1 MSSTDPPFSRIAIV
15 GLGLIGGSIALAVR
29 ERWAASRVVGVDS
42 QAVLAHAMGS
52 GAIDRAFESVAAL
65 PPVDLVVLAA
75 PVNQN
80 IDLLKQLGSGRRDPV
95 VITDVG
101 GTKRAIVAA
110 ARGLP
115 RLSTFVGGHPLGG
128 AERGGFAFARPD
140 LFAGRPWIFTPDGGA
155 SASTSGAGD
164 SGDAVAR
171 LSQFVTG
178 LGATPTTMD
187 ADQHDRLMAFVS
199 HLPQLTASA
208 LMEVVG
214 RAAPPG
220 GVRLGG
226 RGLVD
231 TTRLASS
238 PASVWRDICATNAD
252 AIGDALDLL
261 IACLTEMREN
271 LHRGETID
279 AVFDEAGKWR
289 AELMKGR
296 E

>member
-1 MSSTDPPFSRIAIV
+1 MGEVGTAAEPPFPSIAIV

-29 ERWAASRVVGVDS
+29 ERWAGSRLVGVDS

-52 GAIDRAFESVAAL
+52 GAIDRAFDSVAAL
-65 PPVDLVVLAA
+65 PAVDLVVLAA

-80 IDLLKQLGSGRRDPV
+80 IDLLKQLASGRPDRV

-101 GTKRAIVAA
+101 GTKRAIVDA

-115 RLSTFVGGHPLGG
+115 RSSTFVGGHPLGG
-128 AERGGFAFARPD
+128 AERGGFGFARPD
-140 LFAGRPWIFTPDGGA
+140 LFQGRPWIFTPDGGD
-155 SASTSGAGD
+155 SA
-164 SGDAVAR
+164 DAVAR

-178 LGATPTTMD
+178 LGATPTTME

-214 RAAPPG
+214 RAAPPS

-252 AIGDALDLL
+252 AIGDALDLM
-261 IACLTEMREN
+261 IASLTEMRQN

-279 AVFDEAGKWR
+279 AVFDEAAKWR